1 MKGKPWAIL
10 SSPADVSL
18 AHCVSSDF
26 QMSTGVAREFK
37 KKFESVKELKKQGTA
52 TISSYQFGIM
62 IVVKLKLYSIYLLL
76 LYFLQENQWAKL
88 LSWREVKQVLSI
100 TW

>member
-1 MKGKPWAIL
+1 
-10 SSPADVSL
+10 
-18 AHCVSSDF
+18 
-26 QMSTGVAREFK
+26 MSTGVAREFK